1 MKKFI
6 CMAAIAAMVLSG
18 CSSGTDSSASSSQAS
33 SASASQ
39 TSSASSEQASSS
51 SSAQSSEEAQAE
63 FDALKEKMF
72 TDGTNFPQL
81 EEPEKGEEI
90 AVLTTNKGVIKIKLC
105 PEEAPKAVENF
116 KGLVNEGYYDGLT
129 FHRVINDFMI
139 QGGDPN
145 GDGTGGESIWGGK
158 FEDEYNGDMYHFR
171 GAIAYANSGMDTN
184 GSQFYIVQAPTVQEG
199 YFDYIDEVIKQY
211 GDSELLYDSNSG
223 KIIRT
228 NYSDKARE
236 EYNTLGGTPHLD
248 FGYTVF
254 GQVIEG
260 MDVVDAIA
268 AVQTDEND
276 KPTEDV
282 VIEKAEIVKYE

>member
-6 CMAAIAAMVLSG
+6 CMAAIAAMMLGG
-18 CSSGTDSSASSSQAS
+18 CSSGSDSSSASSSQAS
-33 SASASQ
+33 SSQ
-39 TSSASSEQASSS
+39 TSSESSSQEQSS

-171 GAIAYANSGMDTN
+171 GALGT
-184 GSQFYIVQAPTVQEG
+184 E
-199 YFDYIDEVIKQY
+199 QY
-211 GDSELLYDSNSG
+211 PENRSTLKL
-223 KIIRT
+223 
-228 NYSDKARE
+228 SDRFRG
-236 EYNTLGGTPHLD
+236 TLTMPH
-248 FGYTVF
+248 
-254 GQVIEG
+254 
-260 MDVVDAIA
+260 
-268 AVQTDEND
+268 ND
-276 KPTEDV
+276 KNEHRCVACGLCQMAAQVLKCPTFIDLFHSGFNY
-282 VIEKAEIVKYE
+282 IPH

>member
-6 CMAAIAAMVLSG
+6 CMAAIAAMMLGG
-18 CSSGTDSSASSSQAS
+18 CSLGSDSSSASSSQAS
-33 SASASQ
+33 SSQ
-39 TSSASSEQASSS
+39 TSSESSSQEQSS

-171 GAIAYANSGMDTN
+171 GALAYANSGMDTN
-184 GSQFYIVQAPTVQEG
+184 GSQFYIVQSPTVQDG
-199 YFDYIDEVIKQY
+199 YFEYVDEVVKQY
-211 GDSELLYDSNSG
+211 GDSEILYDSNSG
-223 KIIRT
+223 KIVRT
-228 NYSDKARE
+228 NYSDKAKE
-236 EYNTLGGTPHLD
+236 EYNSLGGTPYLD

-268 AVQTDEND
+268 AVETDEND
-276 KPTEDV
+276 KPTEDI

>member
-6 CMAAIAAMVLSG
+6 CMAALAAMVLSG
-18 CSSGTDSSASSSQAS
+18 CSSGSDSSASSSQA
-33 SASASQ
+33 ASSQ
-39 TSSASSEQASSS
+39 TSSESSSQASSS
-51 SSAQSSEEAQAE
+51 SEQTSEEAQAE
-63 FDALKEKMF
+63 LDALKEKMF

-90 AVLTTNKGVIKIKLC
+90 AVFTTNKGVIKIKLC

-116 KGLVNEGYYDGLT
+116 KGLINEGYYDGLT
-129 FHRVINDFMI
+129 FHRVINGFMI

-171 GAIAYANSGMDTN
+171 GALAYANSGIDTN
-184 GSQFYIVQAPTVQEG
+184 GSQFYIVQSPAIEEG
-199 YFDYIDEVIKQY
+199 YFDYIDQVVNQY
-211 GDSELLYDSNSG
+211 GDSEILYDSNSG
-223 KIIRT
+223 KIVRT
-228 NYSDKARE
+228 NYSDKAKE
-236 EYNTLGGTPHLD
+236 EYNSLGGTPYLD

-268 AVQTDEND
+268 AVETDDSD

-282 VIEKAEIVKYE
+282 IIEKAEIVKYE

>member
-6 CMAAIAAMVLSG
+6 CMAAIAAMMLGG
-18 CSSGTDSSASSSQAS
+18 CSSGSDSSSASSSQAS
-33 SASASQ
+33 SSQ
-39 TSSASSEQASSS
+39 TSSESSSQEQSS

-171 GAIAYANSGMDTN
+171 GALAYANSGMDTN
-184 GSQFYIVQAPTVQEG
+184 GSQFYIVQSPTVQEG
-199 YFDYIDEVIKQY
+199 YFEYVDEVVKQY
-211 GDSELLYDSNSG
+211 GDSEILYDSNSG
-223 KIIRT
+223 KIVRT
-228 NYSDKARE
+228 NYSDKAKE
-236 EYNTLGGTPHLD
+236 EYNSLGGTPYLD

-268 AVQTDEND
+268 AVETDEND
-276 KPTEDV
+276 KPTEDI

>member
-1 MKKFI
+1 MKRFI
-6 CMAAIAAMVLSG
+6 CAAAIAAIMLGG
-18 CSSGTDSSASSSQAS
+18 CSSGESSSSASGSTSQAS
-33 SASASQ
+33 SASQ
-39 TSSASSEQASSS
+39 EQASSS
-51 SSAQSSEEAQAE
+51 EQTSQEAQAE
-63 FDALKEKMF
+63 LDALKEKLF

-90 AVLTTNKGVIKIKLC
+90 AVFTTNKGVIKIKLC

-116 KGLVNEGYYDGLT
+116 KGLINEGYYDGLT
-129 FHRVINDFMI
+129 FHRVINGFMI

-171 GAIAYANSGMDTN
+171 GALAYANSGMDTN
-184 GSQFYIVQAPTVQEG
+184 GSQFYIVQSPAVEDG
-199 YFDYIDEVIKQY
+199 YFDYIDQVVNQY
-211 GDSELLYDSNSG
+211 GDSEILYDSTTG
-223 KIIRT
+223 KIVRV
-228 NYSDKARE
+228 NYSDKAKE

-268 AVQTDEND
+268 AVETDDSD
-276 KPTEDV
+276 KPAEDV

>member
-1 MKKFI
+1 
-6 CMAAIAAMVLSG
+6 MAAIAAMVLSG

>member
-6 CMAAIAAMVLSG
+6 CMAAIAAMMLGG
-18 CSSGTDSSASSSQAS
+18 CSSGSDSSSASSSQAS
-33 SASASQ
+33 SSQ
-39 TSSASSEQASSS
+39 TSSASSSQEQSS

-63 FDALKEKMF
+63 LDALKEKMF

-90 AVLTTNKGVIKIKLC
+90 AVFTTNKGVIKIKLC

-116 KGLVNEGYYDGLT
+116 KGLINEGYYNGLT
-129 FHRVINDFMI
+129 FHRVIDGFMI
-139 QGGDPN
+139 QGGDPK

-171 GAIAYANSGMDTN
+171 GALAYANSGMDTN
-184 GSQFYIVQAPTVQEG
+184 GSQFYIVQSPTVQDG
-199 YFDYIDEVIKQY
+199 YFDYVDEVVKQY
-211 GDSELLYDSNSG
+211 GDSDILYDSNSG
-223 KIIRT
+223 KIVRT
-228 NYSDKARE
+228 NYSDKAKE
-236 EYNTLGGTPHLD
+236 EYNSLGGTPYLD

-268 AVQTDEND
+268 SVETDEND
-276 KPTEDV
+276 KPTEDI

>member
-1 MKKFI
+1 MKRFI
-6 CMAAIAAMVLSG
+6 CAAAIAAIMLGG
-18 CSSGTDSSASSSQAS
+18 CSSGESSSSASGST
-33 SASASQ
+33 SQ
-39 TSSASSEQASSS
+39 TSSASQEQASSS
-51 SSAQSSEEAQAE
+51 EQTSQEAQAE
-63 FDALKEKMF
+63 LDALKEKLF
-72 TDGTNFPQL
+72 TDGTSFPQL

-90 AVLTTNKGVIKIKLC
+90 AVFTTNKGVIKIKLC

-116 KGLVNEGYYDGLT
+116 KGLINEGYYDGLT
-129 FHRVINDFMI
+129 FHRVINGFMI

-171 GAIAYANSGMDTN
+171 GALAYANSGMDTN
-184 GSQFYIVQAPTVQEG
+184 GSQFYIVQSPAVEDG
-199 YFDYIDEVIKQY
+199 YFDYIDQVVNQY
-211 GDSELLYDSNSG
+211 GDSEILYDSTTG
-223 KIIRT
+223 KIVRV
-228 NYSDKARE
+228 NYSDKAKE

-260 MDVVDAIA
+260 MEVVDAIA
-268 AVQTDEND
+268 AVETDDSD
-276 KPTEDV
+276 KPAEDV

>member
-6 CMAAIAAMVLSG
+6 CMAAIAAMMLGG
-18 CSSGTDSSASSSQAS
+18 CSSGSDSSSASSSQAS
-33 SASASQ
+33 SSQ
-39 TSSASSEQASSS
+39 TSSESSSQEQSS

-171 GAIAYANSGMDTN
+171 GALAYANSGMDTN
-184 GSQFYIVQAPTVQEG
+184 GSQFYIVQSPTVQDG
-199 YFDYIDEVIKQY
+199 YFEYVDEVVKQY
-211 GDSELLYDSNSG
+211 GDSEILYDSNSG
-223 KIIRT
+223 KIVRT
-228 NYSDKARE
+228 NYSDKAKE
-236 EYNTLGGTPHLD
+236 EYNSLGGTPYLD

-268 AVQTDEND
+268 AVETDEND
-276 KPTEDV
+276 KPTEDI

>member
-6 CMAAIAAMVLSG
+6 CMAAIAAMMLGG
-18 CSSGTDSSASSSQAS
+18 CSSGSDSSSASSSQAS
-33 SASASQ
+33 SSQ
-39 TSSASSEQASSS
+39 TSSESSSQEQSS

-105 PEEAPKAVENF
+105 TEEAPKAVENF

-171 GAIAYANSGMDTN
+171 GALAYANSGMDTN
-184 GSQFYIVQAPTVQEG
+184 GSQFYIVQSPTVQDG
-199 YFDYIDEVIKQY
+199 YFEYVDEVVKQY
-211 GDSELLYDSNSG
+211 GDSEILYDSNSG
-223 KIIRT
+223 KIVRT
-228 NYSDKARE
+228 NYSDKAKE
-236 EYNTLGGTPHLD
+236 EYNSLGGTPYLD

-268 AVQTDEND
+268 AVETDEND
-276 KPTEDV
+276 KPTEDI

>member
-6 CMAAIAAMVLSG
+6 CMAAIAAMMLGG
-18 CSSGTDSSASSSQAS
+18 CSSGSDSSSASSSQAS
-33 SASASQ
+33 SQ
-39 TSSASSEQASSS
+39 TSSESSSQEQSS

-171 GAIAYANSGMDTN
+171 GALAYANSGMDTN
-184 GSQFYIVQAPTVQEG
+184 GSQFYIVQSPTVQEG
-199 YFDYIDEVIKQY
+199 YFEYVDEVVKQY
-211 GDSELLYDSNSG
+211 GDSEILYDSNSG
-223 KIIRT
+223 KIVRT
-228 NYSDKARE
+228 NYSDKAKE
-236 EYNTLGGTPHLD
+236 EYNSLGGTPYLD

-268 AVQTDEND
+268 AVETDEND
-276 KPTEDV
+276 KPTEDI